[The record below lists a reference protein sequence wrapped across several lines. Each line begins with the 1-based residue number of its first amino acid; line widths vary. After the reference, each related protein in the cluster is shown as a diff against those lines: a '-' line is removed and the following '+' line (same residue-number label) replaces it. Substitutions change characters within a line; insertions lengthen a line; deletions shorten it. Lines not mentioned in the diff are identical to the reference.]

1 MDFRTYKGL
10 IEMATLLTSLSRLK
24 IHPAAEIFPMLSD
37 IEIRDLAKDITERG
51 LQNHIITH
59 EGQLLDGRNRLAA
72 CILAGIEP
80 KSMEYGGDSPVGYV
94 ISANLR
100 RRQLDPSQRAA
111 VAVEIEPMFA
121 AEAKVRMLDTLN
133 KGDIPAP
140 VNLPERKNKGDA
152 RDKAAEVVGVS
163 GKMVSDA
170 KAIKKNNPEA
180 FERIKSGAVTVH
192 EAKKEIRGEE
202 IKEIRAKM
210 VSEAAA
216 VPKDHRYKVSVGDI
230 ETFEMPDEKQFDYII
245 SDPPYMEEFLYLYE
259 TLAERAADDWLK
271 PDGLLIVMCGQSY
284 VNRIYTLMSRHL
296 DYYWTAAYLTQ
307 GQPTP
312 LRTRQVNS
320 TWKPLLFFVPKG
332 SKYKGKIFGDVFVSD
347 NNDKS
352 FHEWGQSESGMLSII
367 SGVCLPGQTIFDPF
381 LGAGTT
387 GVAALKHGCLF
398 EGIDLESNNV
408 ELAKTRIHG
417 TRWRSL

>member
-1 MDFRTYKGL
+1 
-10 IEMATLLTSLSRLK
+10 MATLLSSLSKLK

-37 IEIRDLAKDITERG
+37 VEIRDLAKDITERG
-51 LQNHIITH
+51 LQNHIVTY

-121 AEAKVRMLDTLN
+121 KEANARMV
-133 KGDIPAP
+133 KGKKNDP
-140 VNLPERKNKGDA
+140 VANLPQGSNQGKA
-152 RDKAAEVVGVS
+152 REQAAEVVNVS
-163 GKMVSDA
+163 PRMVQDA
-170 KAIKKNNPEA
+170 KQIKRDNPEA

-210 VSEAAA
+210 VQEAAA
-216 VPKDHRYKVSVGDI
+216 VPKDHRYKVSVGNI
-230 ETFEMPDEKQFDYII
+230 ETYEMPDEKQFDYII

>member
-1 MDFRTYKGL
+1 MKV
-10 IEMATLLTSLSRLK
+10 
-24 IHPAAEIFPMLSD
+24 HPAAEIFPMLSD
-37 IEIRDLAKDITERG
+37 IEISALAKDITENG
-51 LQNHIITH
+51 LKVPLVTCKGI
-59 EGQLLDGRNRLAA
+59 LLDGRNRLAA

-80 KSMEYGGDSPVGYV
+80 STYEYDEGSPVAFIV
-94 ISANLR
+94 SINLM

-111 VAVEIEPMFA
+111 VAVEILPMFA

-133 KGDIPAP
+133 KGDIPA
-140 VNLPERKNKGDA
+140 VANLPQRKNQGKA
-152 RDKAAEVVGVS
+152 RDQAAEVTRVS
-163 GKMVSDA
+163 PRLVQDA
-170 KAIKKNNPEA
+170 KQIKRDNPEV
-180 FERIKSGAVTVH
+180 FERIKSGEVTVH

-216 VPKDHRYKVSVGDI
+216 VPKDHRYKVSVGNV
-230 ETFEMPDEKQFDYII
+230 ETFEMEKQFDYII
-245 SDPPYMEEFLYLYE
+245 TDPPYLREYLPLYE
-259 TLAERAADDWLK
+259 TLAERAAEWLK
-271 PDGLLIVMCGQSY
+271 PDGLLVVMCGQSY
-284 VNRIYTLMSRHL
+284 VDQIYSLMSMHL

-347 NNDKS
+347 ANDKS

>member
-1 MDFRTYKGL
+1 
-10 IEMATLLTSLSRLK
+10 MATLLTSLSK
-24 IHPAAEIFPMLSD
+24 MKVHPAAEIFPMLSD

-51 LQNHIITH
+51 LQNHIVTY

-80 KSMEYGGDSPVGYV
+80 KAMEYGGDSPVGFV

-121 AEAKVRMLDTLN
+121 KEAKARMV
-133 KGDIPAP
+133 KGKKDDP
-140 VNLPERKNKGDA
+140 VANLPQGSNQGKA
-152 RDKAAEVVGVS
+152 REQAAEVVNVS
-163 GKMVSDA
+163 PRMVQDA
-170 KAIKKNNPEA
+170 KKIKRDNPEA

-210 VSEAAA
+210 VQEAAA
-216 VPKDHRYKVSVGDI
+216 VPKDHRYKVSVGNV

-398 EGIDLESNNV
+398 EGIDVESNNV

>member
-1 MDFRTYKGL
+1 MS
-10 IEMATLLTSLSRLK
+10 TLLTSLSKLK

-51 LQNHIITH
+51 LQNHIVTY

-80 KSMEYGGDSPVGYV
+80 KSMEYGGDSPVGFV

-121 AEAKVRMLDTLN
+121 AEAKVRQSETLK
-133 KGDIPAP
+133 KGDSP
-140 VNLPERKNKGDA
+140 VVANLRQRQNQGRASEQ
-152 RDKAAEVVGVS
+152 AAAVVSVS
-163 GKMVSDA
+163 PRMVQEA

-210 VSEAAA
+210 VSEAAT
-216 VPKDHRYKVSVGDI
+216 VPKDHRYKVSVGNI
-230 ETFEMPDEKQFDYII
+230 ESYETEKRFDFII
-245 SDPPYMEEFLYLYE
+245 TDPPYLKEYLPLYD
-259 TLAERAADDWLK
+259 TLAWRAKEMLK

-284 VNRIYTLMSRHL
+284 LSEIFFRMTAHL
-296 DYYWTAAYLTQ
+296 DYYWAAAYLTQ

-347 NNDKS
+347 ANDKS

>member
-1 MDFRTYKGL
+1 MT
-10 IEMATLLTSLSRLK
+10 TLLTSLSKLK

-37 IEIRDLAKDITERG
+37 VEIRDLAKDISERG

-80 KSMEYGGDSPVGYV
+80 KSMEYGGDSPVGFV

-121 AEAKVRMLDTLN
+121 KEAK
-133 KGDIPAP
+133 
-140 VNLPERKNKGDA
+140 ERKVLNGGDRKSEVA
-152 RDKAAEVVGVS
+152 NLRPPVKNQGKASEQAAAVVSVS
-163 GKMVSDA
+163 PRMVQEA
-170 KAIKKNNPEA
+170 KAIKKSNPEA

-210 VSEAAA
+210 VQEAAA
-216 VPKDHRYKVSVGDI
+216 VPKDHRYKVSVGNI

-332 SKYKGKIFGDVFVSD
+332 SKYKGKIFGDVFVSEA
-347 NNDKS
+347 NDKS

-408 ELAKTRIHG
+408 EMAKTRIHG

>member
-1 MDFRTYKGL
+1 MS
-10 IEMATLLTSLSRLK
+10 TLLSSLSKLK

-37 IEIRDLAKDITERG
+37 VEIRDLAKDIAERG

-80 KSMEYGGDSPVGYV
+80 KSMEYGGDSPVGFV

-121 AEAKVRMLDTLN
+121 AEAKVRQIRKPTDSVV
-133 KGDIPAP
+133 A
-140 VNLPERKNKGDA
+140 NLPQQQNQGKA
-152 RDKAAEVVGVS
+152 REQAAAVVSVS
-163 GKMVSDA
+163 PRMVQDA
-170 KAIKKNNPEA
+170 KQIKRDNPEA

-210 VSEAAA
+210 VQEAAA
-216 VPKDHRYKVSVGDI
+216 VPKDHRYKVSVGNI
-230 ETFEMPDEKQFDYII
+230 ETFEMPNEKQFDYII

>member
-1 MDFRTYKGL
+1 
-10 IEMATLLTSLSRLK
+10 MATLLTSLSKLK

-37 IEIRDLAKDITERG
+37 VEIRDLAKDITERG

-80 KSMEYGGDSPVGYV
+80 KAMEYGGDSPVGFV

-121 AEAKVRMLDTLN
+121 AEAKVRKLETLK
-133 KGDIPAP
+133 KGDTP
-140 VNLPERKNKGDA
+140 VKESLPYRETQGQA
-152 RDKAAEVVGVS
+152 RDQAASVVGVS

-216 VPKDHRYKVSVGDI
+216 VPKDHRYKVSVGNV
-230 ETFEMPDEKQFDYII
+230 ETFEMEKQFDYII
-245 SDPPYMEEFLYLYE
+245 TDPPYLREYLPLYE
-259 TLAERAADDWLK
+259 TLAERAAEWLK
-271 PDGLLIVMCGQSY
+271 PDGLLVVMCGQSY
-284 VNRIYTLMSRHL
+284 VDQIYSLMSMHL

-347 NNDKS
+347 ANDKS

-408 ELAKTRIHG
+408 EMAKTRIHG

>member
-1 MDFRTYKGL
+1 
-10 IEMATLLTSLSRLK
+10 MATLLTSLSKLK

-37 IEIRDLAKDITERG
+37 VEIRDLAKDITERG

-121 AEAKVRMLDTLN
+121 KEAKARMDVGRPKEGVAFLRQVN
-133 KGDIPAP
+133 KGRAS
-140 VNLPERKNKGDA
+140 EQ
-152 RDKAAEVVGVS
+152 AAAVVSVS
-163 GKMVSDA
+163 PRMVQEA
-170 KAIKKNNPEA
+170 KAIKKSNPEA

-210 VSEAAA
+210 VQEAAA
-216 VPKDHRYKVSVGDI
+216 VPKDHRYKVSVGNI

>member
-1 MDFRTYKGL
+1 MS
-10 IEMATLLTSLSRLK
+10 TLLTSLSKLK

-51 LQNHIITH
+51 LQNHIVTY

-80 KSMEYGGDSPVGYV
+80 KSMEYGGDSPVGFV

-121 AEAKVRMLDTLN
+121 KEAKARMDVGRPKEGVANLRQ
-133 KGDIPAP
+133 
-140 VNLPERKNKGDA
+140 VNQG
-152 RDKAAEVVGVS
+152 KASEQAAAVVSVS
-163 GKMVSDA
+163 PRMVQEA

-180 FERIKSGAVTVH
+180 FERIKSGEVTVH

-210 VSEAAA
+210 VQEAAT
-216 VPKDHRYKVSVGDI
+216 VPKDHRYKVSVGNI
-230 ETFEMPDEKQFDYII
+230 ESYEAEKRFDFII
-245 SDPPYMEEFLYLYE
+245 TDPPYLKEYLPLYD
-259 TLAERAADDWLK
+259 TLAWRAKEMLK

-284 VNRIYTLMSRHL
+284 LSEIFFRMTAHL

-347 NNDKS
+347 ANDKS

>member
-1 MDFRTYKGL
+1 
-10 IEMATLLTSLSRLK
+10 MATLLTHLSKLK
-24 IHPAAEIFPMLSD
+24 VHPAAEIFPMLSD
-37 IEIRDLAKDITERG
+37 IEIRDLAKDISERG
-51 LQNHIITH
+51 LQNHIVTY
-59 EGQLLDGRNRLAA
+59 EGKLLDGRNRLAA

-80 KSMEYGGDSPVGYV
+80 KSVEYGGDSPVGFV

-121 AEAKVRMLDTLN
+121 AEAKKRMDVGRPKEGVANLRQ
-133 KGDIPAP
+133 
-140 VNLPERKNKGDA
+140 VNQG
-152 RDKAAEVVGVS
+152 KASEQAAAVVSVS
-163 GKMVSDA
+163 PRMVQEA

-180 FERIKSGAVTVH
+180 FERIKSGTVTVH

-210 VSEAAA
+210 VQEAAT
-216 VPKDHRYKVSVGDI
+216 VPKDHRYKVSVGNI
-230 ETFEMPDEKQFDYII
+230 ESYEAEKKFDFII
-245 SDPPYMEEFLYLYE
+245 TDPPYLKEYLPLYS
-259 TLAERAADDWLK
+259 TLAWRAKEMLK

-284 VNRIYTLMSRHL
+284 LSEIFFMMTAHL

-347 NNDKS
+347 ANDKS

>member
-1 MDFRTYKGL
+1 
-10 IEMATLLTSLSRLK
+10 MATLLTSLSKLK

-37 IEIRDLAKDITERG
+37 IEIRDLAKDISERG
-51 LQNHIITH
+51 LQNHIVTY

-80 KSMEYGGDSPVGYV
+80 KSMEYGGDSPVGFV

-121 AEAKVRMLDTLN
+121 AEAKVRQQSHNGT
-133 KGDIPAP
+133 AP
-140 VNLPERKNKGDA
+140 GKKSLEANLPQVKREPQA
-152 RDKAAEVVGVS
+152 RDKAAEVVNVS
-163 GKMVSDA
+163 PRMVQEV

-210 VSEAAA
+210 VQEAAA
-216 VPKDHRYKVSVGDI
+216 VPKDHRYKVSVGNI

-284 VNRIYTLMSRHL
+284 VNRIYQLMSRHL

>member
-1 MDFRTYKGL
+1 
-10 IEMATLLTSLSRLK
+10 MATLLTSLSKLK

-51 LQNHIITH
+51 LQNHIVTY

-80 KSMEYGGDSPVGYV
+80 KSMEYGGDSPVGFV

-121 AEAKVRMLDTLN
+121 AEAKKRALIGN
-133 KGDIPAP
+133 AAGGRSKSK
-140 VNLPERKNKGDA
+140 VNLPETKKEPQA
-152 RDKAAEVVGVS
+152 RDQAASVVGVS

-180 FERIKSGAVTVH
+180 FERIKSGEVTVH

-210 VSEAAA
+210 VQEAAA
-216 VPKDHRYKVSVGDI
+216 VPKDHRYKLSVGNI

-347 NNDKS
+347 ANDKS

>member
-10 IEMATLLTSLSRLK
+10 IEMSTLLTSLSKLK

-51 LQNHIITH
+51 LQNHIVTY

-80 KSMEYGGDSPVGYV
+80 KSMEYGGDSPVGFV

-121 AEAKVRMLDTLN
+121 AEAKERKD
-133 KGDIPAP
+133 KGRPKDHP
-140 VNLPERKNKGDA
+140 VNLPEDKNKGDA
-152 RDKAAEVVGVS
+152 RDKAASVVGVS

-210 VSEAAA
+210 VQEAAT
-216 VPKDHRYKVSVGDI
+216 VPKDHRYKVSVGNI
-230 ETFEMPDEKQFDYII
+230 ESYEAEKKFDFII
-245 SDPPYMEEFLYLYE
+245 TDPPYLKEYLPLYD
-259 TLAERAADDWLK
+259 TLAWRAKEMLK

-284 VNRIYTLMSRHL
+284 LSEIFFRMTAHL

>member
-1 MDFRTYKGL
+1 
-10 IEMATLLTSLSRLK
+10 MATLLTTLSKLK

-37 IEIRDLAKDITERG
+37 VEIRDLAKDISERG
-51 LQNHIITH
+51 LQNHIVTY

-121 AEAKVRMLDTLN
+121 AEAKKRMDVGRPKEGVANLRQ
-133 KGDIPAP
+133 
-140 VNLPERKNKGDA
+140 VNQG
-152 RDKAAEVVGVS
+152 KASEQAAAVVSVS
-163 GKMVSDA
+163 PRMVQEA

-180 FERIKSGAVTVH
+180 FERIKSGEVTVH

-210 VSEAAA
+210 VQEAAA
-216 VPKDHRYKVSVGDI
+216 VPKDHRYKVSVGNI
-230 ETFEMPDEKQFDYII
+230 ETFEMPDEKQFDYIVT
-245 SDPPYMEEFLYLYE
+245 DPPYLQEFIPLYE
-259 TLAERAADDWLK
+259 TLAERAAEWLK

-320 TWKPLLFFVPKG
+320 TWKPLLFFVPKN

-347 NNDKS
+347 ANDKS

>member
-1 MDFRTYKGL
+1 MDSRTYKGL
-10 IEMATLLTSLSRLK
+10 IEMATLLTSLSKLK

-51 LQNHIITH
+51 LQNHIVTY

-72 CILAGIEP
+72 CILGGIEP
-80 KSMEYGGDSPVGYV
+80 KSMEYGGDSPVGFV

-121 AEAKVRMLDTLN
+121 AEAKARQH
-133 KGDIPAP
+133 KGRPKEL
-140 VNLPERKNKGDA
+140 VESLPQVKREPPA
-152 RDKAAEVVGVS
+152 RDQAASVVGVS

-216 VPKDHRYKVSVGDI
+216 VPKDHRYKVSVGNV
-230 ETFEMPDEKQFDYII
+230 ETFEMEKQFDYII
-245 SDPPYMEEFLYLYE
+245 TDPPYLREYLPLYE
-259 TLAERAADDWLK
+259 TLAERAAEWLK
-271 PDGLLIVMCGQSY
+271 PDGLLVVMCGQSY
-284 VNRIYTLMSRHL
+284 VDQIYSLMSMHL

-347 NNDKS
+347 ANDKS

-408 ELAKTRIHG
+408 EMAKTRIHG

>member
-1 MDFRTYKGL
+1 
-10 IEMATLLTSLSRLK
+10 MATLLTSLSKLK

-51 LQNHIITH
+51 LQNHIVTY

-80 KSMEYGGDSPVGYV
+80 KSMEYGGDSPVGFV

-121 AEAKVRMLDTLN
+121 KEAKARMDVGRPKEGVANLRQ
-133 KGDIPAP
+133 
-140 VNLPERKNKGDA
+140 VNQG
-152 RDKAAEVVGVS
+152 KASEQAAAVVSVS
-163 GKMVSDA
+163 PRMVQEA
-170 KAIKKNNPEA
+170 KAIKKSNPEA

-210 VSEAAA
+210 VSEAAT
-216 VPKDHRYKVSVGDI
+216 VPKDHRYKVSVGNV
-230 ETFEMPDEKQFDYII
+230 ETFEMEKQFDYII
-245 SDPPYMEEFLYLYE
+245 TDPPYLREYLPLYE
-259 TLAERAADDWLK
+259 TLAERAAEWLK
-271 PDGLLIVMCGQSY
+271 PEGLLVVMCGQSY
-284 VNRIYTLMSRHL
+284 VDQIYSLMSMHL

-347 NNDKS
+347 ANDKS